1 MNDPKVDYSKL
12 DCNQLFKFY
21 EDGKHRRYT
30 LLFAVNGGAGAIAK
44 FSADTRPNEF
54 LGGLSNTTLAYGMVA
69 FTLIMF
75 FDIFTFG
82 KRMRLLAREI
92 EGNPLGGV
100 FTSVGKVVL
109 TTICLLVIAGWLLIA
124 VGLSSRS

>member
-12 DCNQLFKFY
+12 DCNQLFKLY

-30 LLFAVNGGAGAIAK
+30 LLFAVNGAGAIAK
-44 FSADTRPNEF
+44 FSADTKPNEF

-75 FDIFTFG
+75 FDIFKFG
-82 KRMRLLAREI
+82 AQTRRLAHHIERNRLA
-92 EGNPLGGV
+92 NV
-100 FTSVGKVVL
+100 FTPVGKTVL
-109 TTICLLVIAGWLLIA
+109 TAICLLLIAAWLLIA
-124 VGLSSRS
+124 IGLSSRS